1 MLSTYFPI
9 LILALLAAGTA
20 FVILTLSSLLGRKV
34 SNPAKLE
41 TYECGVAN
49 VDSVSKPTTVRFYLI
64 AMMFIVF
71 DVEAAFLYPYT
82 LIMKSLKAEGEWVPG
97 FTGFLEILV
106 FLSILMLG
114 YVYVWKKGAL
124 EWD

>member
-1 MLSTYFPI
+1 MLSSYLPI
-9 LILALLAAGTA
+9 LILALLAAVTA
-20 FVILTLSSLLGRKV
+20 GVIIGLSSLLGRKAP
-34 SNPAKLE
+34 NPAKLA

-49 VDSVSKPTTVRFYLI
+49 VDSVRRPTTVRFYMI

-82 LIMKSLKAEGEWVPG
+82 LIMKSLKSEGELVPG
-97 FTGFLEILV
+97 FTGFVEIVV
-106 FLSILMLG
+106 FLGILMLG
-114 YVYVWKKGAL
+114 YAYVWKKGAL

>member
-1 MLSTYFPI
+1 M
-9 LILALLAAGTA
+9 ALLAAGTA
-20 FVILTLSSLLGRKV
+20 FVILALSSVLGRKV

-49 VDSVSKPTTVRFYLI
+49 VDPVSKPTTVRFYLI

-97 FTGFLEILV
+97 FTGFLEIVV
-106 FLSILMLG
+106 FLGILMLG
-114 YVYVWKKGAL
+114 YVYVLKKGAL